1 VPGFHISPLR
11 GSIRVGLSCFA
22 LTGIVSF
29 AHSGLALL
37 CSVIPRLAP
46 WAVFFPRFA
55 AFCPLPLSMGDC
67 IGSISQNL
75 VELRSTDS
83 RWRLSPPNLY
93 FLKPNNY
100 L

>member
-1 VPGFHISPLR
+1 
-11 GSIRVGLSCFA
+11 
-22 LTGIVSF
+22 
-29 AHSGLALL
+29 
-37 CSVIPRLAP
+37 
-46 WAVFFPRFA
+46 
-55 AFCPLPLSMGDC
+55 MGDC